1 MVNDNM
7 TEITG
12 LQSGATYYF
21 AVKAINTKGS
31 SAFSNEVS
39 TKAAAPSPTFI
50 NYKHEDSGRISIHWE
65 SVPFAN
71 GYRVK
76 YGTSPGI
83 YTHITEAGNVTGYL
97 FRKMQHNQP
106 YYFSVVPYNGYGEG
120 IASPEITATPV
131 ANRPWVPYL
140 VNAVEKS
147 NGTVQIGW
155 TPSDSTHNATFD
167 VYYCLTPWNENNYSL
182 AGQHIAGT
190 TFTDNTPRDA
200 GLHYYRVKASN
211 QAGVSQFYS
220 MIATVNKMINGVTGV
235 AGQPADEFL
244 LYPNPVRDILY
255 IKKEN
260 SSSKTAYQVFDSI
273 GRLLKSGSGSE
284 INVAGCSSGLLVV
297 KIEKDGESYRK
308 LIIKQ

>member
-1 MVNDNM
+1 
-7 TEITG
+7 
-12 LQSGATYYF
+12 
-21 AVKAINTKGS
+21 
-31 SAFSNEVS
+31 
-39 TKAAAPSPTFI
+39 
-50 NYKHEDSGRISIHWE
+50 
-65 SVPFAN
+65 VPFAN

-83 YTHITEAGNVTGYL
+83 YTHIIEAGNVTGYL
-97 FRKMQHNQP
+97 FRKMQNNQP

-147 NGTVQIGW
+147 NGTVKIDW

-167 VYYCLTPWNENNYSL
+167 VYYCPTPWDEKNYQL

-200 GLHYYRVKASN
+200 GLHYYRLKASN
-211 QAGVSQFYS
+211 QVGESQFYS
-220 MIATVNKMINGVTGV
+220 LIATVNKVINGVTGV
-235 AGQPADEFL
+235 AEHPVDEL
-244 LYPNPVRDILY
+244 ILYPNPVGNVLY
-255 IKKEN
+255 IQNEN
-260 SSSKTAYQVFDSI
+260 ASSQTAYKVFDSI
-273 GRLLKSGSGSE
+273 GRLLKSGAGNE

-297 KIEKDGESYRK
+297 EIEKDGSLHRK
-308 LIIKQ
+308 LIVKK